1 MKKNNQRDAGYRQ
14 PTMRPIAR
22 SIVLAGC
29 VSTMFGASNLAFA
42 QAETNPESDNILLE
56 EVVVT
61 GIRSSLESA
70 LAEKRASDSLIEVIV
85 ADDIGKLPDQ
95 NLAEVLENITGIQIT
110 RQAGVGTGVQIRGTN
125 ANRTELNGVA
135 TVGSG
140 SVPLGSSG
148 SDRSGIGFEDI
159 NASIIASVEV
169 TKSPEAKTVEGS
181 VGGTVNLKTIR
192 PLDLKETLGSIRI
205 QGEDSSL
212 STESIQPRLS
222 GAFGD
227 NWDTSIGRVGFVIS
241 GSYTEQEAVSFRPR
255 ADRDGSFV
263 ANRNVTEIN
272 SNGQEQ
278 STFASAQDFNFQ
290 GIQFL
295 IQEQENDDFETTN
308 LATTFEWEP
317 NENLNFYFD
326 AFINE
331 QERSRDQYRVQ
342 ASGVSNLLST
352 AETTRFGSSNIGVL
366 GGVDFGTIA
375 TAEAGRIGNLADD
388 SNDPNFRV
396 SSETNSRV
404 TDTEVFTLGSKWESG
419 AWSGKVEI
427 AFADSETR
435 TPQLS
440 TTTNFLNPNAP
451 LTNLDANGNPTRAT
465 DNDNAVPFIF
475 DLGQGEGL
483 AFGIDFDS
491 PFAPTVDQFF
501 DPANYTLDQIIVQD
515 NRQELSDDQ
524 LRIDLSYA
532 FENKVITSVDLGY
545 RYNNAEQEFNGLMD
559 TVGGFSDLED
569 SPSGALF
576 AELLVAGPNN
586 FASGDG
592 RTLAVTDFL
601 LVDPDRSFSDP
612 EGTIAIFDR
621 ALAEHRANN
630 PEADGDVFVN
640 LQPNLNNFSQ
650 IEEETNALYVQGNF
664 EYGIFRGNVGVRYI
678 ETELDSTAFGPTDS
692 AGNRQLQTTSGDY
705 DFLLPRINIVANV
718 AEDVLVRFGYGS
730 DIRRPDFRNLG
741 TGFTLNQNENTVVR
755 LGNADLEPEEVDSF
769 DLGVEWYFAPSAV
782 ASIGYFRKE
791 RESIFGTTT
800 VIAPFD
806 ANGFRSA
813 DPSCPGGGLFN
824 PGVVPNI
831 LGDPNTQGLCVDFSL
846 PANSGSE
853 TTQDGIE
860 VAFQYDLS
868 SFEDKLGWAS
878 GFGII
883 ANASFQDFD
892 ESGEGGIIDSSG
904 GRGVDLLN
912 AQATGEFDARN
923 FQTFTAE
930 RGLLDFSETAYNIT
944 LFYEKYGLSARARY
958 TWREAFRTLDFAGGA
973 GLGSTLGFPVVT
985 EDRGQLNASV
995 AYDLTDKINLSV
1007 EAVNLTEEGVTQN
1020 CLTEGGFTCFVG
1032 IPDRRITFG
1041 ASYRF

>member
-1 MKKNNQRDAGYRQ
+1 
-14 PTMRPIAR
+14 MRPIAR

>member
-1 MKKNNQRDAGYRQ
+1 MKKTTRREMNHKQQA
-14 PTMRPIAR
+14 MRPIAK
-22 SIVLAGC
+22 SMLLAGC
-29 VSTMFGASNLAFA
+29 ASTMFAASGLAFS
-42 QAETNPESDNILLE
+42 QTEPEYDGGTELE

-70 LAEKRASDSLIEVIV
+70 LSEKRASDSLIEVIV

-110 RQAGVGTGVQIRGTN
+110 RVAGVGTGVQIRGTN

-140 SVPLGSSG
+140 SVPLGSSS

-159 NASIIASVEV
+159 NASIISSVEV

-192 PLDLKETLGSIRI
+192 PLELKETLGSIRI

-212 STESIQPRLS
+212 SVESIQPRIS

-227 NWDTSIGRVGFVIS
+227 NWDTSIGRVGFVVS

-255 ADRDGSFV
+255 VDRDGSFV
-263 ANRNVTEIN
+263 ANRNATEIN
-272 SNGQEQ
+272 ANGVEQ
-278 STFASAQDFNFQ
+278 ATFANAQDFNFV

-295 IQEQENDDFETTN
+295 TQEQENDDFETTN
-308 LATTFEWEP
+308 LATTVEWEP

-326 AFINE
+326 AFVNE
-331 QERSRDQYRVQ
+331 QERSRDQYRIQ

-352 AETTRFGSSNIGVL
+352 AEATRFGSSTIGEL

-388 SNDPNFRV
+388 SNDPNLRI

-404 TDTEVFTLGSKWESG
+404 TDTEVFTLGTKWESG
-419 AWSGKVEI
+419 SWSGKVEV
-427 AFADSETR
+427 AFADSATL

-440 TTTNFLNPNAP
+440 TTLNFLNPNAP

-465 DNDNAVPFIF
+465 DNDNAVPIVF
-475 DLGQGEGL
+475 DLGQGEGG
-483 AFGIDFDS
+483 AFGIDFSS
-491 PFAPTVDQFF
+491 PFAPTVEQFF
-501 DPANYTLDQIIVQD
+501 DPANYTIDQIIVQD
-515 NRQELSDDQ
+515 NRRELSDDQ
-524 LRIDLSYA
+524 LRVDFSYA
-532 FENKVITSVDLGY
+532 FNDKIVTSFDFGY
-545 RYNNAEQEFNGLMD
+545 RYNKAEQEFNGFMD

-569 SPSGALF
+569 SPTGNLF
-576 AELLVAGPNN
+576 AELLVVGPNN

-592 RTLAVTDFL
+592 RELAVTDFL

-612 EGTIAIFDR
+612 EGTIAILDR
-621 ALAEHRANN
+621 ALAEHRALN
-630 PEADGDVFVN
+630 PEADGDSFVN

-650 IEEETNALYVQGNF
+650 IEEETNALYAQANF
-664 EYGIFRGNVGVRYI
+664 EYGIFRGNIGARYV
-678 ETELDSTAFGPTDS
+678 ETELESTAFGPADS
-692 AGNRQLQTTSGDY
+692 SGTRQLQTSRGDY
-705 DFLLPRINIVANV
+705 DFFLPRFNVVANV
-718 AEDVLVRFGYGS
+718 ADDVLVRFGYGS
-730 DIRRPDFRNLG
+730 DIRRPDFRNLS
-741 TGFTLNQNENTVVR
+741 TGFTLNQNENTTVQ
-755 LGNADLEPEEVDSF
+755 LGNADLEPEEVDSL
-769 DLGVEWYFAPSAV
+769 DIGVEWYFAPSAV

-791 RESIFGTTT
+791 RENIFGPET
-800 VIAPFD
+800 VIAPLD
-806 ANGFRSA
+806 ANGFRSN
-813 DPSCPGGGLFN
+813 DPSCPGGGFFN
-824 PGVVPNI
+824 PGVVPNV
-831 LGDPNTQGLCVDFSL
+831 LGDPNIQGLCVDFSL
-846 PANSGSE
+846 PSNSGTE
-853 TTQDGIE
+853 TTQTGIE

-868 SFEDKLGWAS
+868 SFEDRLGWAS
-878 GFGII
+878 GFGVIV
-883 ANASFQDFD
+883 NATFQDFD
-892 ESGEGGIIDSSG
+892 ESGEAGIIDSSG

-912 AQATGEFDARN
+912 AQANNEFDARN
-923 FQTFTAE
+923 FQQFTAE
-930 RGLLDFSETAYNIT
+930 RGLLDFSETAYNLT
-944 LFYEKYGLSARARY
+944 VFYEKYGLSARARY

-995 AYDLTDKINLSV
+995 SYDLTDKINLSV
-1007 EAVNLTEEGVTQN
+1007 EAINLTEEGVTQN

-1032 IPDRRITFG
+1032 IPDRRVTFG